1 MAKLDLSD
9 PEFTID
15 PHPML
20 HRLRATDPVH
30 RTAAGEW
37 ALTRYVDVEWAL
49 RDPACGTGF
58 GTAEQTRAQYGD
70 SPAFEYM
77 SRRMSRYDPPDHAR
91 LRGLVARAFTPRR
104 IAALQPRIEALT
116 EELLDAIEDR
126 REVDFVAAVAHPLP
140 SRVICELLGVPVAD
154 QALHSQWTPAIQR
167 GLSNTASPTE
177 RDEANAAVGHQWT
190 YLQQLVAERRASP
203 GDDLLSAMVTAEE
216 AGDRLTTE
224 EVIAT
229 AIMVFSAGHSTTRD
243 LLGSG
248 LLRMLTV
255 PGQFAS
261 LAADPSLASAA
272 VEESLRYDPSLTMVR
287 RRALKEKQLGEAT
300 IHPGETILALIIAA
314 NRDPAVFNDPDA
326 FTITRADNRPL
337 SFGGG
342 IHYCLGSALARMEG
356 EIVFRAVARR
366 FPMMTLANNHTHS
379 RDTPVFRGPEALPVH
394 PNHKNHT

>member
-1 MAKLDLSD
+1 MASLDLSD
-9 PEFTID
+9 AEFTVD

-20 HRLRATDPVH
+20 HRLRAIDPVH

-37 ALTRYVDVEWAL
+37 ALTRYADVEWAL

-58 GTAEQTRAQYGD
+58 GTTEETRALYGK
-70 SPAFEYM
+70 SPAFEYL
-77 SRRMSRYDPPDHAR
+77 SRRMSRYDPPDHGR
-91 LRGLVARAFTPRR
+91 LRGLVTRAFTPRR
-104 IAALQPRIEALT
+104 IAAMYPRIEALT
-116 EELLDAIEDR
+116 EEFLDAIKDR

-154 QALHSQWTPAIQR
+154 QTLHSQWTPAIQR
-167 GLSNTASPTE
+167 GLSNTATPIQ
-177 RDEANAAVGHQWT
+177 RDEANVAVGQQWA

-203 GDDLLSAMVTAEE
+203 RNDLLSAMVTAEE
-216 AGDRLTTE
+216 AGDCLTSE

-261 LAADPSLASAA
+261 LAADPALAPAA

-287 RRALKEKQLGEAT
+287 RKALKERRLGNVT
-300 IHPGETILALIIAA
+300 IRPGETIIALIIAA
-314 NRDPAVFNDPDA
+314 NRDPAVFDDPDA
-326 FTITRADNRPL
+326 FNITRADNRPL

-356 EIVFRAVARR
+356 EIVFRAVAQR
-366 FPMMTLANNHTHS
+366 FPNLTLADNHTHW
-379 RDTPVFRGPEALPVH
+379 RDTPVFRGPEALLVR
-394 PNHKNHT
+394 PNKSHT